1 MSITVYEKETGK
13 IKYFVESDPVNLKVT
28 KENLDEPWIEGTW
41 DWDTHYVKH
50 GKAVKRPK
58 NPCYADGQTL
68 LNVSV
73 PSVVWVNDTKYECN
87 ESTVELEFD
96 QPGTYTIRVQSWPYL
111 DAEFEIE
118 N

>member
-1 MSITVYEKETGK
+1 MKTISFYDANGRIIHVLTASEPIVELNKEHDPNWIDGEWDDDVY
-13 IKYFVESDPVNLKVT
+13 
-28 KENLDEPWIEGTW
+28 
-41 DWDTHYVKH
+41 YVKH

-68 LNVSV
+68 LNVPV
-73 PSVVWVNDTKYECN
+73 PCVVWVNDTKYECDEN
-87 ESTVELEFD
+87 TIDLEFD
-96 QPGTYTIRVQSWPYL
+96 QPGTYVIRVQSWPYL